1 MSCAVTSAG
10 AAKCWGA
17 NDLGQLGDGTTTP
30 RLTPVGVSGLTSG
43 AAAIATVKDHTCVLT
58 IAGGMKCWGLN
69 INGELGD
76 GTTTQ
81 RLTPVD
87 VSGLTSGVAAM
98 AVGFEHTCALTTAG
112 GMKCW
117 GLNNDGQLGDGTR
130 IPRSTPV
137 DVFGLPAGV
146 AAIAPGYFHSCALT
160 NAGAIKCWGENAR
173 GELGDGTTTGR
184 LTPVDVSGSFYR
196 QCPTLIPAPHTSFTL
211 ADGYAINKHD
221 PRSRGWERITD
232 AMKERGLRSPWDP
245 EWSRL
250 GASHSYT
257 QEVGR
262 PLWIDST
269 SGSTFIV
276 AGR

>member
-117 GLNNDGQLGDGTR
+117 GLLNDGQLGDGTR

-146 AAIAPGYFHSCALT
+146 AAIAPRA
-160 NAGAIKCWGENAR
+160 AAR
-173 GELGDGTTTGR
+173 CGR
-184 LTPVDVSGSFYR
+184 FS
-196 QCPTLIPAPHTSFTL
+196 
-211 ADGYAINKHD
+211 
-221 PRSRGWERITD
+221 
-232 AMKERGLRSPWDP
+232 
-245 EWSRL
+245 
-250 GASHSYT
+250 
-257 QEVGR
+257 GR
-262 PLWIDST
+262 PCLPCGRIQRVRAWMWQRTPPRANAKCPPCDRPVVVGPAHACIGRQIMFAPWTMEELIAACPLQVTRPST
-269 SGSTFIV
+269 NMTRAVEGGSAYLPVSLGIC
-276 AGR
+276 R